1 MAHGRSIR
9 HPALRTSTA
18 KERCVMNQTHS
29 DIVLAQRYTY
39 ATIALV
45 VGLLSFVNFFG
56 FEKSILA
63 VVLGLKALSQ
73 EPAPALDARRSWAKS
88 AVALGTA
95 QVALVVTII
104 LLNLDRIPK
113 LIEAFRALSD
123 GA

>member
-1 MAHGRSIR
+1 
-9 HPALRTSTA
+9 
-18 KERCVMNQTHS
+18 MNQTHS
-29 DIVLAQRYTY
+29 DVVLAQRYAY

-63 VVLGLKALSQ
+63 VVLGLKALSR

-113 LIEAFRALSD
+113 LIAAFRALSD

>member
-1 MAHGRSIR
+1 
-9 HPALRTSTA
+9 
-18 KERCVMNQTHS
+18 MNQTHS
-29 DIVLAQRYTY
+29 DVVLAQRYAY

-45 VGLLSFVNFFG
+45 VGLLSYVNFFG

-63 VVLGLKALSQ
+63 AVLGLKALSR
-73 EPAPALDARRSWAKS
+73 EPAPSLDARRSWAKS

-104 LLNLDRIPK
+104 LLNLERIPK
-113 LIEAFRALSD
+113 LIAAFRALSD